1 MLSVGFDIERATRAL
16 PGKKGGRAGLARL
29 RPHYHF
35 GSLILVHFT
44 YIIYT
49 HTPIPLTFLQFWIF
63 FFLFLFHLSL
73 FCFVLAVIVVFT
85 GDEDTTMFEGGH
97 MEYQASA
104 CSSRLYLAM

>member
-49 HTPIPLTFLQFWIF
+49 HTPILLTFLQFWIF
-63 FFLFLFHLSL
+63 FFYSFFIFLSF
-73 FCFVLAVIVVFT
+73 FFVLAVIVVFT
-85 GDEDTTMFEGGH
+85 GDEDAAMFEGGH